1 MPIKLKNLL
10 IDRVDLVGKGDNPEA
25 HIALFK
31 RKPEEE
37 EEEPTWVTKI
47 IDAISKRNRK
57 EGDGNIMF
65 DFQKFVAD
73 LKDQDLKTRVSALPA
88 DTQKTIG
95 EAVEKTA
102 EESRTAAVLKDLV
115 EKAEMAGE
123 ADRLKARIAELE
135 QQLADAK
142 KAAPENP
149 PKEEG
154 EEEEDED
161 DDNMNDVMKGL
172 PPAIQKLLKDAEDRA
187 AAAET
192 LVKQAQDA
200 QELAK
205 FETVAK
211 SLGTVITAPTKIA
224 PVLKSISEHSAQDYA
239 VIEAVLKAANE
250 ILEQNNLMLK
260 EVGSGST
267 DNTAGGD
274 AWGQIEKA
282 AKELQKADPKLTDA
296 QSIRKAISNNPSL
309 YDQYQKELTEEEV

>member
-73 LKDQDLKTRVSALPA
+73 LKDQDLETRVSALPA

-149 PKEEG
+149 PKEEED
-154 EEEEDED
+154 EEED

-267 DNTAGGD
+267 DGTASGD
-274 AWGQIEKA
+274 AWSQIERA
-282 AKELQKADPKLTDA
+282 ATELQKADPKLTYA